1 LLGCCGLFAANEFS
15 IRIGLVGNGGGV
27 FGRVMEFKSC
37 YSDIFHGA
45 LGNDIARAHFLFA
58 ASECR
63 SAAIGWGL
71 ASQEEA
77 KYRMKWERINR

>member
-1 LLGCCGLFAANEFS
+1 
-15 IRIGLVGNGGGV
+15 
-27 FGRVMEFKSC
+27 MEFKSC